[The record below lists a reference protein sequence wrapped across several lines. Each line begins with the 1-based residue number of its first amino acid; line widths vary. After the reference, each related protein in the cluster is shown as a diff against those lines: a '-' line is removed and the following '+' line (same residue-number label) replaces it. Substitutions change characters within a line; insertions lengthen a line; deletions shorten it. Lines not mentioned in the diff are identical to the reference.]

1 VTAPAE
7 IVAFAEEV
15 TVTVADSFPAVAE
28 RVGAAGRRGDHCAK
42 SVTVEVSEKRV
53 TVWVST

>member
-7 IVAFAEEV
+7 IVALAEEV
-15 TVTVADSFPAVAE
+15 IVTVADSFPAVAE
-28 RVGAAGRRGDHCAK
+28 RVGAAGRRGAHCAK

-53 TVWVST
+53 TV